1 MEEGEFIML
10 YPYRNDARKTL
21 IPYLESL
28 DEKFWFIQSDTYPN
42 TLAWII
48 AHIASSEDYWIN
60 EIAMKNTCV
69 LNLNEKNS
77 AKEILDGYIQIRH
90 YTDEILH
97 SISLPELN
105 ILIDVPNFND
115 GWKPPSEPT
124 LNWVFNHVYMHETY
138 HIGQIALIAHLNGF
152 QKPLF

>member
-1 MEEGEFIML
+1 ML

-21 IPYLESL
+21 IPYLKKL
-28 DEKFWFIQSDTYPN
+28 DKNDWFLKSDVCPK

-60 EIAMKNTCV
+60 EIAMKDKCI
-69 LNLNEKNS
+69 LNLNEES
-77 AKEILDGYIQIRH
+77 SSKEILDGYIQIRH
-90 YTDEILH
+90 YTDKILH
-97 SISLPELN
+97 SVN
-105 ILIDVPNFND
+105 ILELHTLIEVPNFND
-115 GWKPPSEPT
+115 GWNPPSEPT
-124 LNWVFNHVYMHETY
+124 LNWVFNHVYMHEIY